1 MRVSVYNGPLIVPH
15 VTSTLCGDKGWVL
28 LSVRRRSSDGLCRR
42 VTSVFVSFSG
52 LHESEQCRCVVDVVS
67 VLVSTVGTWG

>member
-1 MRVSVYNGPLIVPH
+1 M
-15 VTSTLCGDKGWVL
+15 
-28 LSVRRRSSDGLCRR
+28 
-42 VTSVFVSFSG
+42 FVSFSG